1 MKILIADDHTIVR
14 EGLKKIVQSFQDLEY
29 IDEAK
34 DGIET
39 EQKIIGGNYD
49 IVIMDI
55 SMPHKNGIDVLKAVN
70 KQNKKTKILILSV
83 HKEEIFAARAIKSGA
98 YGYITKDSAFDELA
112 KAIESVKDG
121 KKYISP
127 EVSSVLVNKLYENDT
142 IAPHEKLS
150 SREFHVLCLIASG
163 KTVKEIAEELFLSDK
178 TISTYRKR
186 ILDKMMLKNNAE
198 LTTYAV
204 KHKLVE
210 IY

>member
-14 EGLKKIVQSFQDLEY
+14 EGLKKIVQGFHDLESV
-29 IDEAK
+29 DEAS
-34 DGIET
+34 DGIEA
-39 EQKIIGGNYD
+39 ERKIISGNYD

-55 SMPHKNGIDVLKAVN
+55 SMPHKSGLDVLKAAN
-70 KQNKKTKILILSV
+70 NRKKNTKTLILSV
-83 HKEEIFAARAIKSGA
+83 HKEEMFAARAIKSGA
-98 YGYITKDSAFDELA
+98 YGYITKDSAFDELE
-112 KAIESVKDG
+112 KAIDSVKNG

-127 EVSSVLVNKLYENDT
+127 EVSTVLADKFYDHDT

-150 SREFHVLCLIASG
+150 GREFHVLCLIAAG
-163 KTVKEIAEELFLSDK
+163 KTVKEISEELYLSDK

-204 KHKLVE
+204 KNKLVE
-210 IY
+210 M